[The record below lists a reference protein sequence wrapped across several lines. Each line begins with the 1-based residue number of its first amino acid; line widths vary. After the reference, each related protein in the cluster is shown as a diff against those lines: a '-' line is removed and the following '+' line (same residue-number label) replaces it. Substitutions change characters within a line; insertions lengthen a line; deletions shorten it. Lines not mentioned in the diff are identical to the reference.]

1 MEGKISREDRKL
13 SKVRKCRPRKRP
25 NPKKNVAAT
34 TENLTTAS
42 ASAKKIKMTSEINV
56 PEDGDK
62 HYRIIDFL
70 LVFTTISTLVK
81 CSKCDG
87 NIEFQSCRMEGLGFE
102 IQVKCKNCNVAVFI
116 PSSEKIG
123 RTYEVNYTFTFVMRL
138 LGVGLA
144 GCEKFCGL
152 MDLSSC
158 FVSKATYNSYIK
170 HMCEKVQSVAKRL
183 YSMAVAQEKNETCIE
198 NELQDT
204 ENLTVSGDGTW
215 QKRGFS
221 SLYGVSSLIGYYTGK
236 VLDICVKSGVCQKCK
251 IWELKLN
258 SVEFEEWHNNHVEL
272 GECEANHVGPAGN
285 MEVSAM
291 TEMFRRSEKN
301 YGVKYKYYIG
311 DGDSKTYTGVIQS
324 QPYGKDFIIHKKE
337 CIGHVQKRMGKRLRD
352 VVKNTTV
359 ETEIKTGKKAG
370 QTRRSKSLSGKGK
383 LTAKTID
390 KLTVY
395 YGLAIRRNCESVIKM
410 NDAIWA
416 TFLHY
421 KSTNEDPQHDKCPAG
436 ADSWCEYQK
445 ALATTGVQD
454 FEHKYEPF
462 PNEVIKAIEPIY
474 QDLSKDELLQRCL
487 GGFNQNNNESLNQL
501 IWKISPKILSSSP
514 TIIEIAA
521 NVAACTFNEGYIALL
536 AFLQEM
542 KITVGPSA
550 HLYVKKFDMTRIS
563 QAEEKAALVTK
574 EARILKRMEQKDA
587 LDIAN
592 AAGTLLYGAGID
604 DSM

>member
-1 MEGKISREDRKL
+1 M
-13 SKVRKCRPRKRP
+13 
-25 NPKKNVAAT
+25 T
-34 TENLTTAS
+34 T
-42 ASAKKIKMTSEINV
+42 EINV
-56 PEDGDK
+56 PEDGEK

-70 LVFTTISTLVK
+70 LIFTTLSTLVK

-87 NIEFQSCRMEGLGFE
+87 KIEFQSCRMEGLGFE
-102 IQVKCKNCNVAVFI
+102 IQIKCDNCKMAVFI

-123 RTYEVNYTFTFVMRL
+123 RMYEVNYRFTFVMRL
-138 LGVGLA
+138 LGLGLA
-144 GCEKFCGL
+144 GCDKFCGL
-152 MDLSSC
+152 MDLSSN
-158 FVSKATYNSYIK
+158 FVSKSVYNLYIK
-170 HMCEKVQSVAKRL
+170 NMCEKIQSVVKRL
-183 YSMAVAQEKNETCIE
+183 YSMAAAQEKNETCKE

-204 ENLTVSGDGTW
+204 TNLTVSGDGMW

-236 VLDICVKSGVCQKCK
+236 VLDICVKSGICQKCK
-251 IWELKLN
+251 IWESKLN
-258 SVEFEEWHNNHVEL
+258 TVEFEEWHKNHVEF

-291 TEMFRRSEKN
+291 IEMFQRSEEN
-301 YGVKYKYYIG
+301 HGVKYKYYIG
-311 DGDSKTYTGVIQS
+311 DGDSKMYTGVIQS
-324 QPYGKDFIIHKKE
+324 QPYGEDFIIHKKE
-337 CIGHVQKRMGKRLRD
+337 CVGHVQKRMGKRLP
-352 VVKNTTV
+352 
-359 ETEIKTGKKAG
+359 G

-383 LTAKTID
+383 LTAKIID

-416 TFLHY
+416 TFFHY
-421 KSTNEDPQHDKCPAG
+421 KSTDEDPQHDKCPAG
-436 ADSWCEYQK
+436 ADSWCDYQK

-454 FEHKYEPF
+454 FQHKYEPF
-462 PNEVIKAIEPIY
+462 PDEVIKAIEPIY
-474 QDLSKDELLQRCL
+474 QDLSKDELLQRCV

-501 IWKISPKILSSSP
+501 IWRISPKILSSSP

-542 KITVGPSA
+542 KISVGLSA
-550 HLYVKKFDMTRIS
+550 HHYVRNFDKSRIS
-563 QAEEKAALVTK
+563 KAEEKAALVTK

-587 LDIAN
+587 LDIAK